1 MKKKELISAL
11 GLSISL
17 AVTACG
23 TTAPQY
29 EQAEEVTEVIK
40 EEPTPTPVP
49 VEEEKEVEEV
59 SEEVSENSTESD
71 TTEQAETIEEPEEA
85 EYVIEN
91 IEPVA
96 VMYATQQSNV
106 RDFPC
111 IDGSKVIGTLSVGQA
126 ISVIGKT
133 VYKDKTWYLL
143 QNDNENPDEK
153 RFVSGSLLS
162 ESKPNSGKTGDKKSI
177 GNTGTTNPAPAPQ
190 PSDCAVADCD
200 WGDCEGDCSADCGNG
215 WAADCGFG
223 YCSASY
229 CAEAE

>member
-1 MKKKELISAL
+1 MKNKEIVAL
-11 GLSISL
+11 GLSVALSMS
-17 AVTACG
+17 ACG
-23 TTAPQY
+23 TEVQQLEPV
-29 EQAEEVTEVIK
+29 EEVTEVSE
-40 EEPTPTPVP
+40 EEPSPTPVP

-200 WGDCEGDCSADCGNG
+200 WGDCEGDCSADCGGG
-215 WAADCGFG
+215 WAADCSNGC
-223 YCSASY
+223 YTNVCY
-229 CAEAE
+229 VIAE